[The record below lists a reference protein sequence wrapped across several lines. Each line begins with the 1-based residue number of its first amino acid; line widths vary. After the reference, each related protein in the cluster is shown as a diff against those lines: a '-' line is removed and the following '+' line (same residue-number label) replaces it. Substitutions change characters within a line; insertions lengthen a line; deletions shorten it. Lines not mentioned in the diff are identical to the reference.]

1 MNDLGLNLDGPKP
14 LKGVLNVLGSG
25 AVAPHGGQKFATVLE
40 NRVQSD
46 LSQVE
51 AALENREPVIT
62 QPAAKFTWTP
72 PINEIEVPG
81 TIAHHP
87 VDPIIDAEILP
98 DPSMP
103 NMETS
108 AKRDAV
114 QPILQEQPAK
124 LLDLAEKSEVELTIM
139 PQPKTTANLH
149 IVPISGD
156 NPKLKNETD
165 ADISLGTPATQA
177 QYNSEPNPTEQLD
190 AVRLEPDD
198 NAAPAESSPTIEAPV
213 ATPHILDTPVSI
225 KDHKQPLTVPYD
237 ATQTDPKVI
246 EKPDTIPHIMAKT
259 DQNLKASEAVKP
271 PPKQMMEVVEA
282 APTRLTP
289 DAKLDITNKPMTPES
304 GRPETVIPPVKHLT
318 NTTTL
323 KQKNNSST
331 QSVKSAQPLQTAPI
345 RSEAI
350 PDARSE
356 NGAIDAAAA
365 PANLASKEVKNGERQ
380 VFSLKID
387 SEPKDTRGSVRS
399 EAHIQPE
406 PVPKIEQ
413 NRNST
418 TLTRLDSQQQEAA
431 PTPTTFES
439 LGDRNMSQNIKELAT
454 LTRLDS
460 QQQGA
465 APTPTT
471 FESLGDRNMSQN
483 IKELAT
489 QTGGER
495 LQTFASALVLNTRDV
510 QWGQRLV
517 AQIEKLSSNG
527 EGKLELSL
535 RPKNLGDMHISLEFK
550 GDEAQVR
557 IVTETSAASRV
568 LIGAEDR
575 LAQMLDAAGFKLSS
589 LSASSEGGLG
599 QGLGQHTRQKQQ
611 STPGGTKNRDTETG
625 ANSKRTGESHNGTVN
640 VIA

>member
-14 LKGVLNVLGSG
+14 LKGVLNIPASG
-25 AVAPHGGQKFATVLE
+25 AVAPQGGQKFATVLE

-51 AALENREPVIT
+51 VALETYEPAIT
-62 QPAAKFTWTP
+62 QPATKLTWTP
-72 PINEIEVPG
+72 PTDEIEVPG
-81 TIAHHP
+81 IIAHHP
-87 VDPIIDAEILP
+87 VDPIIDAERLP
-98 DPSMP
+98 HSSVASMGKSA
-103 NMETS
+103 TS
-108 AKRDAV
+108 DAA
-114 QPILQEQPAK
+114 QPVLQKQPGK
-124 LLDLAEKSEVELTIM
+124 LLDLVDQSEVEPTIILQPTTNVNLNATPPADDNSELTTE
-139 PQPKTTANLH
+139 PDADVH
-149 IVPISGD
+149 IVAPVSQPR
-156 NPKLKNETD
+156 NNL
-165 ADISLGTPATQA
+165 A
-177 QYNSEPNPTEQLD
+177 QNPTKQLSEMHREPTDDTAAAETSPTLD
-190 AVRLEPDD
+190 AP
-198 NAAPAESSPTIEAPV
+198 I
-213 ATPHILDTPVSI
+213 ATPHILGTPEPN
-225 KDHKQPLTVPYD
+225 KGHKQPLTLPNDV
-237 ATQTDPKVI
+237 TQTDSKVMPNATTPPI
-246 EKPDTIPHIMAKT
+246 SEDI
-259 DQNLKASEAVKP
+259 DQDQKNPEAVKP
-271 PPKQMMEVVEA
+271 PQKQMMDVAEA
-282 APTRLTP
+282 AASRVTP
-289 DAKLDITNKPMTPES
+289 KPRPGISNKPLTLEA
-304 GRPETVIPPVKHLT
+304 GRQETVIAPVKYLT
-318 NTTTL
+318 NTNTL
-323 KQKNNSST
+323 KRKNHHST
-331 QSVKSAQPLQTAPI
+331 QSVKSEQPLQTAPN
-345 RSEAI
+345 RGDAI
-350 PDARSE
+350 PHTRSE
-356 NGAIDAAAA
+356 NEATEAAAA
-365 PANLASKEVKNGERQ
+365 LANLPSKETKNGERQ
-380 VFSLKID
+380 VFSLKIQ
-387 SEPKDTRGSVRS
+387 SEPKDTRSSVRS
-399 EAHIQPE
+399 EAHIQTDSAL
-406 PVPKIEQ
+406 KLEQ
-413 NRNST
+413 NPNST
-418 TLTRLDSQQQEAA
+418 TPTRVDSQPPGAT
-431 PTPTTFES
+431 PTP
-439 LGDRNMSQNIKELAT
+439 I
-454 LTRLDS
+454 
-460 QQQGA
+460 
-465 APTPTT
+465 T

>member
-98 DPSMP
+98 DSSMP

-124 LLDLAEKSEVELTIM
+124 LLDLAEKSEL
-139 PQPKTTANLH
+139 KT
-149 IVPISGD
+149 
-156 NPKLKNETD
+156 ETD

-213 ATPHILDTPVSI
+213 ATPHILDTPDSI

-246 EKPDTIPHIMAKT
+246 AKPDTIPHIMAKT
-259 DQNLKASEAVKP
+259 DQNLKVSEAVKP
-271 PPKQMMEVVEA
+271 PQKQMMEVVEA
-282 APTRLTP
+282 APSRLTP

-304 GRPETVIPPVKHLT
+304 GRLETVTPPVKHLT

-323 KQKNNSST
+323 KQKNHTST
-331 QSVKSAQPLQTAPI
+331 QSVKSEQPLQTVPT
-345 RSEAI
+345 RREAI

-356 NGAIDAAAA
+356 NEAIDAAAA
-365 PANLASKEVKNGERQ
+365 LANLASKETKNGERQ

-387 SEPKDTRGSVRS
+387 SEPNDTRGSVRS

-406 PVPKIEQ
+406 SVPKIEQ
-413 NRNST
+413 NSNST
-418 TLTRLDSQQQEAA
+418 TLTRLDSQ
-431 PTPTTFES
+431 P
-439 LGDRNMSQNIKELAT
+439 
-454 LTRLDS
+454 
-460 QQQGA
+460 QGA

-483 IKELAT
+483 IKELTT

-495 LQTFASALVLNTRDV
+495 LQTVASALVLNTRDV

-611 STPGGTKNRDTETG
+611 STPGSTKNRDTETG

>member
-1 MNDLGLNLDGPKP
+1 
-14 LKGVLNVLGSG
+14 
-25 AVAPHGGQKFATVLE
+25 
-40 NRVQSD
+40 
-46 LSQVE
+46 
-51 AALENREPVIT
+51 
-62 QPAAKFTWTP
+62 
-72 PINEIEVPG
+72 
-81 TIAHHP
+81 
-87 VDPIIDAEILP
+87 LP

-190 AVRLEPDD
+190 AVRLEPDN

-304 GRPETVIPPVKHLT
+304 GRLETVTPPVKHLT

-323 KQKNNSST
+323 KQKNHTST
-331 QSVKSAQPLQTAPI
+331 QSVKSEQPLQTVPT
-345 RSEAI
+345 RREAI

-356 NGAIDAAAA
+356 NEAIDAAAA
-365 PANLASKEVKNGERQ
+365 LANLASKETKNGERQ

-406 PVPKIEQ
+406 SVPKIEQ
-413 NRNST
+413 NSNST
-418 TLTRLDSQQQEAA
+418 TLTRLDSQ
-431 PTPTTFES
+431 P
-439 LGDRNMSQNIKELAT
+439 
-454 LTRLDS
+454 
-460 QQQGA
+460 QGA

-611 STPGGTKNRDTETG
+611 STPGSTKNRDTETG

>member
-156 NPKLKNETD
+156 NPKLKTETG

-259 DQNLKASEAVKP
+259 DQKLKASEAVKP
-271 PPKQMMEVVEA
+271 PLKQMMEVVEA

-304 GRPETVIPPVKHLT
+304 GRLETVTPPVKHLT

-323 KQKNNSST
+323 KQKNHTST
-331 QSVKSAQPLQTAPI
+331 QSVKSEQPLQTVPT
-345 RSEAI
+345 RREAI

-356 NGAIDAAAA
+356 NEAIDAAAA
-365 PANLASKEVKNGERQ
+365 LANLASKETKNGERQ
-380 VFSLKID
+380 VFSLKIN
-387 SEPKDTRGSVRS
+387 SEPNDTRGSVRS

-406 PVPKIEQ
+406 SVPKIEQ
-413 NRNST
+413 NSNST
-418 TLTRLDSQQQEAA
+418 TLTRLDSQ
-431 PTPTTFES
+431 P
-439 LGDRNMSQNIKELAT
+439 
-454 LTRLDS
+454 
-460 QQQGA
+460 QGA

-611 STPGGTKNRDTETG
+611 STPGSTKNRDTETG

>member
-14 LKGVLNVLGSG
+14 LKGVLNIPASG
-25 AVAPHGGQKFATVLE
+25 AVAPQGGQKFATVLE

-51 AALENREPVIT
+51 VALETYEPAIT
-62 QPAAKFTWTP
+62 QPATKLTWTP
-72 PINEIEVPG
+72 PTDEIEVPG
-81 TIAHHP
+81 IIAHHP
-87 VDPIIDAEILP
+87 VDPIIDAERLP
-98 DPSMP
+98 HSSVASMGK
-103 NMETS
+103 S
-108 AKRDAV
+108 AASDAA
-114 QPILQEQPAK
+114 QPVLQKQPGK
-124 LLDLAEKSEVELTIM
+124 LLDLVDQSEVEPTIILQPTTNVNLNATPPADDNSELTTE
-139 PQPKTTANLH
+139 PDADVH
-149 IVPISGD
+149 IVAPVSQPR
-156 NPKLKNETD
+156 NNL
-165 ADISLGTPATQA
+165 A
-177 QYNSEPNPTEQLD
+177 QNPTKQLSEMHREPTDDTVAAETSPTLD
-190 AVRLEPDD
+190 AP
-198 NAAPAESSPTIEAPV
+198 I
-213 ATPHILDTPVSI
+213 ATPHILGTPEPNQG
-225 KDHKQPLTVPYD
+225 HKQPLTLPNDV
-237 ATQTDPKVI
+237 TQTDSKVMPNATTPPI
-246 EKPDTIPHIMAKT
+246 SEDI
-259 DQNLKASEAVKP
+259 DQDQKNPEAVKP
-271 PPKQMMEVVEA
+271 PQKQMMDVAEA
-282 APTRLTP
+282 APSRVTP
-289 DAKLDITNKPMTPES
+289 KPRPGISNKPLTLEA
-304 GRPETVIPPVKHLT
+304 GRQETVIAPVKYLT
-318 NTTTL
+318 NTNTL
-323 KQKNNSST
+323 KRKNHHST
-331 QSVKSAQPLQTAPI
+331 QSVKSEQPLQTAPN
-345 RSEAI
+345 RGDAI
-350 PDARSE
+350 PHTRSE
-356 NGAIDAAAA
+356 NEATEAAAA
-365 PANLASKEVKNGERQ
+365 LANLPSKETKNGERQ
-380 VFSLKID
+380 VFSLKIQ
-387 SEPKDTRGSVRS
+387 SEPKDTRSSVRS
-399 EAHIQPE
+399 EAHIQTDSAL
-406 PVPKIEQ
+406 KLEQ
-413 NRNST
+413 NPNST
-418 TLTRLDSQQQEAA
+418 TPTRVDSQPPGAT
-431 PTPTTFES
+431 PTP
-439 LGDRNMSQNIKELAT
+439 I
-454 LTRLDS
+454 
-460 QQQGA
+460 
-465 APTPTT
+465 T

>member
-98 DPSMP
+98 DSSMP

-124 LLDLAEKSEVELTIM
+124 LLDLAEKSEL
-139 PQPKTTANLH
+139 KT
-149 IVPISGD
+149 
-156 NPKLKNETD
+156 ETD

-213 ATPHILDTPVSI
+213 ATPHILDTPDSI

-246 EKPDTIPHIMAKT
+246 AKPDTIPHIMAKT
-259 DQNLKASEAVKP
+259 DQNLKVSEAVKP
-271 PPKQMMEVVEA
+271 PQKQMMEVVEA
-282 APTRLTP
+282 APSRLTP

-304 GRPETVIPPVKHLT
+304 GRLETVTPPVKHLT

-323 KQKNNSST
+323 KQKNHTST
-331 QSVKSAQPLQTAPI
+331 QSVKSEQPLQTVPT
-345 RSEAI
+345 RREAI

-356 NGAIDAAAA
+356 NEAIDAAAA
-365 PANLASKEVKNGERQ
+365 LANLASKETKNGERQ
-380 VFSLKID
+380 VFSLKIN
-387 SEPKDTRGSVRS
+387 SEPNDTRGSVRS

-406 PVPKIEQ
+406 SVPKIEQ
-413 NRNST
+413 NSNST
-418 TLTRLDSQQQEAA
+418 TLTRLDSQ
-431 PTPTTFES
+431 P
-439 LGDRNMSQNIKELAT
+439 
-454 LTRLDS
+454 
-460 QQQGA
+460 QGA

-483 IKELAT
+483 IKELTT

-495 LQTFASALVLNTRDV
+495 LQTVASALVLNTRDV

-611 STPGGTKNRDTETG
+611 STPGSTKNRDTETG

>member
-1 MNDLGLNLDGPKP
+1 MR
-14 LKGVLNVLGSG
+14 
-25 AVAPHGGQKFATVLE
+25 T
-40 NRVQSD
+40 
-46 LSQVE
+46 
-51 AALENREPVIT
+51 REPVIT

-246 EKPDTIPHIMAKT
+246 AKPDTIPHIMAKT
-259 DQNLKASEAVKP
+259 DQNLKVSEAVKP
-271 PPKQMMEVVEA
+271 PQKQMMEVVEA
-282 APTRLTP
+282 APSRLTP

-304 GRPETVIPPVKHLT
+304 GRLETVTPPVKHLT

-323 KQKNNSST
+323 KQKNHTST
-331 QSVKSAQPLQTAPI
+331 QSVKSEQPLQTVPT
-345 RSEAI
+345 RREAI

-356 NGAIDAAAA
+356 NEAIDAAAA
-365 PANLASKEVKNGERQ
+365 LANLASKETKNGERQ

-406 PVPKIEQ
+406 SVPKIEQ
-413 NRNST
+413 NSNST
-418 TLTRLDSQQQEAA
+418 TLTRLDSQ
-431 PTPTTFES
+431 P
-439 LGDRNMSQNIKELAT
+439 
-454 LTRLDS
+454 
-460 QQQGA
+460 QGA

-611 STPGGTKNRDTETG
+611 STPGSTKNRDTETG

>member
-124 LLDLAEKSEVELTIM
+124 LLDLAEKSEL
-139 PQPKTTANLH
+139 KT
-149 IVPISGD
+149 
-156 NPKLKNETD
+156 ETD

-213 ATPHILDTPVSI
+213 ATPHILDTPDSI

-246 EKPDTIPHIMAKT
+246 AKPDTIPHIMAKT
-259 DQNLKASEAVKP
+259 DQNLKVSEAVKP
-271 PPKQMMEVVEA
+271 PQKQMMEVVEA
-282 APTRLTP
+282 APSRLTP

-304 GRPETVIPPVKHLT
+304 GRLETVTPPVKHLT

-323 KQKNNSST
+323 KQKNHTST
-331 QSVKSAQPLQTAPI
+331 QSVKSEQPLQTVPT
-345 RSEAI
+345 RREAI

-356 NGAIDAAAA
+356 NEAIDAAAA
-365 PANLASKEVKNGERQ
+365 LANLASKETKNGERQ

-406 PVPKIEQ
+406 SVPKIEQ
-413 NRNST
+413 NSNST
-418 TLTRLDSQQQEAA
+418 TLTRLDSQ
-431 PTPTTFES
+431 P
-439 LGDRNMSQNIKELAT
+439 
-454 LTRLDS
+454 
-460 QQQGA
+460 QGA

-611 STPGGTKNRDTETG
+611 STPGSTKNRDTETG

>member
-124 LLDLAEKSEVELTIM
+124 LLDLAEKSEL
-139 PQPKTTANLH
+139 KT
-149 IVPISGD
+149 
-156 NPKLKNETD
+156 ETD

-213 ATPHILDTPVSI
+213 ATPHILDTPDSI

-246 EKPDTIPHIMAKT
+246 AKPDTIPHIMAKT
-259 DQNLKASEAVKP
+259 DQNLKVSEAVKP
-271 PPKQMMEVVEA
+271 PQKQMMEVVEA
-282 APTRLTP
+282 APSRLTP

-304 GRPETVIPPVKHLT
+304 GRLETVTPPVKHLT

-323 KQKNNSST
+323 KQKNHTST
-331 QSVKSAQPLQTAPI
+331 QSVKSEQPLQTVPT
-345 RSEAI
+345 RREAI

-356 NGAIDAAAA
+356 NEAIDAAAA
-365 PANLASKEVKNGERQ
+365 LANLASKETKNGERQ
-380 VFSLKID
+380 VFSLKIN
-387 SEPKDTRGSVRS
+387 SEPNDTRGSVRS

-406 PVPKIEQ
+406 SVPKIEQ
-413 NRNST
+413 NSNST
-418 TLTRLDSQQQEAA
+418 TLTRLDSQ
-431 PTPTTFES
+431 P
-439 LGDRNMSQNIKELAT
+439 
-454 LTRLDS
+454 
-460 QQQGA
+460 QGA

-483 IKELAT
+483 IKELTT

-495 LQTFASALVLNTRDV
+495 LQTVASALVLNTRDV

>member
-1 MNDLGLNLDGPKP
+1 MSWAAARLHPTAGR
-14 LKGVLNVLGSG
+14 
-25 AVAPHGGQKFATVLE
+25 QFATVLE

-124 LLDLAEKSEVELTIM
+124 LLDLAEKSEL
-139 PQPKTTANLH
+139 KT
-149 IVPISGD
+149 
-156 NPKLKNETD
+156 ETD

-213 ATPHILDTPVSI
+213 ATPHILDTPDSI
-225 KDHKQPLTVPYD
+225 KDHKQPLTLPYD
-237 ATQTDPKVI
+237 ATQTDSKVMA
-246 EKPDTIPHIMAKT
+246 KPDTIPHIMAKT
-259 DQNLKASEAVKP
+259 DQNLKVPEAVKP
-271 PPKQMMEVVEA
+271 PQKQMMEVVEA
-282 APTRLTP
+282 APSRLTP

-304 GRPETVIPPVKHLT
+304 GRLETVTPPVKHLT

-323 KQKNNSST
+323 KQKNHTST
-331 QSVKSAQPLQTAPI
+331 QSVKSEQPLQTVPT
-345 RSEAI
+345 RREAI

-356 NGAIDAAAA
+356 NEAIDAAAA
-365 PANLASKEVKNGERQ
+365 LANLASKETKNGERQ

-406 PVPKIEQ
+406 SVPKIEQ
-413 NRNST
+413 NSNST
-418 TLTRLDSQQQEAA
+418 TLTRVDSQ
-431 PTPTTFES
+431 P
-439 LGDRNMSQNIKELAT
+439 
-454 LTRLDS
+454 
-460 QQQGA
+460 QGA

>member
-51 AALENREPVIT
+51 AALETREPVIT

-98 DPSMP
+98 DSSMP

-156 NPKLKNETD
+156 NPKLKTETG

-213 ATPHILDTPVSI
+213 ATPHILDTPDSI

-246 EKPDTIPHIMAKT
+246 AKPDAIPHIMAKT
-259 DQNLKASEAVKP
+259 DQNLKVSEAVKP
-271 PPKQMMEVVEA
+271 PQKQMMEVVEA
-282 APTRLTP
+282 APSRLTP

-304 GRPETVIPPVKHLT
+304 GRLETVTPPVKHLT

-323 KQKNNSST
+323 KQKNHTST
-331 QSVKSAQPLQTAPI
+331 QSVKSEQPLQTVPT
-345 RSEAI
+345 RREAI

-356 NGAIDAAAA
+356 NEAIDAAAA
-365 PANLASKEVKNGERQ
+365 LANLASKETKNGERQ
-380 VFSLKID
+380 VFSLKIN
-387 SEPKDTRGSVRS
+387 SEPNDTRGSVRS

-406 PVPKIEQ
+406 SVPKIEQ
-413 NRNST
+413 NSNST
-418 TLTRLDSQQQEAA
+418 TLTRLDSQ
-431 PTPTTFES
+431 P
-439 LGDRNMSQNIKELAT
+439 
-454 LTRLDS
+454 
-460 QQQGA
+460 QGA

-483 IKELAT
+483 IKELTT

-495 LQTFASALVLNTRDV
+495 LQTVASALVLNTRDV

-611 STPGGTKNRDTETG
+611 STPGSTKNRDTETG

>member
-51 AALENREPVIT
+51 AALENREPVVT

-81 TIAHHP
+81 TTAHHS

-98 DPSMP
+98 DSSMP

-124 LLDLAEKSEVELTIM
+124 LLDLAEKSEL
-139 PQPKTTANLH
+139 KT
-149 IVPISGD
+149 
-156 NPKLKNETD
+156 ETD

-177 QYNSEPNPTEQLD
+177 QYNSEPNPTEPLD
-190 AVRLEPDD
+190 AVRFEPDD

-213 ATPHILDTPVSI
+213 ATPHILDTPDSI

-246 EKPDTIPHIMAKT
+246 AKPDTIPHIMAKT
-259 DQNLKASEAVKP
+259 DQNLKVSEAVKP
-271 PPKQMMEVVEA
+271 PQKQMMEVVEV
-282 APTRLTP
+282 APSRLTP

-304 GRPETVIPPVKHLT
+304 GRLETVTPPVKHLT

-323 KQKNNSST
+323 KQKNHTST
-331 QSVKSAQPLQTAPI
+331 QSVKSEQPLQTVPT
-345 RSEAI
+345 RREAI

-356 NGAIDAAAA
+356 NEAIDAAAA
-365 PANLASKEVKNGERQ
+365 LANLASKETKNGERQ

-387 SEPKDTRGSVRS
+387 SEPKDTRGSVRG

-418 TLTRLDSQQQEAA
+418 
-431 PTPTTFES
+431 
-439 LGDRNMSQNIKELAT
+439 T

-611 STPGGTKNRDTETG
+611 STPGSTKNRDTETG

>member
-156 NPKLKNETD
+156 NPKLKTETD

-213 ATPHILDTPVSI
+213 ATPHILDTPDSI

-246 EKPDTIPHIMAKT
+246 AKPDTIPHIMAKT

-271 PPKQMMEVVEA
+271 PQKQMMEVVEA

-304 GRPETVIPPVKHLT
+304 GRLETVTPPVKHLT

-323 KQKNNSST
+323 KQKNHTST
-331 QSVKSAQPLQTAPI
+331 QSVKSEQPLQTVPT
-345 RSEAI
+345 RREAI

-356 NGAIDAAAA
+356 NEAIDAAAA
-365 PANLASKEVKNGERQ
+365 LANLASKETKNGERQ

-406 PVPKIEQ
+406 SVPKIEQ

-418 TLTRLDSQQQEAA
+418 TLTRLDSQ
-431 PTPTTFES
+431 P
-439 LGDRNMSQNIKELAT
+439 
-454 LTRLDS
+454 
-460 QQQGA
+460 QGA

-611 STPGGTKNRDTETG
+611 STPGSTKNRDTETG

>member
-14 LKGVLNVLGSG
+14 LKGVLNVLGSA
-25 AVAPHGGQKFATVLE
+25 AVTPHGGQQFATVLE
-40 NRVQSD
+40 NSVQSD

-51 AALENREPVIT
+51 AALENREPVLT

-72 PINEIEVPG
+72 PIDEIEVPG

-87 VDPIIDAEILP
+87 VDPITDAAILP

-103 NMETS
+103 SMETPATS
-108 AKRDAV
+108 DAV

-124 LLDLAEKSEVELTIM
+124 LLDLAETPEVELTIT
-139 PQPKTTANLH
+139 PQPK
-149 IVPISGD
+149 V
-156 NPKLKNETD
+156 
-165 ADISLGTPATQA
+165 
-177 QYNSEPNPTEQLD
+177 EPEG
-190 AVRLEPDD
+190 
-198 NAAPAESSPTIEAPV
+198 NAALVESSPTIETPV
-213 ATPHILDTPVSI
+213 ATPHILDIPAYI
-225 KDHKQPLTVPYD
+225 QDPKQPLTLPYD
-237 ATQTDPKVI
+237 ATKNDSKVMA
-246 EKPDTIPHIMAKT
+246 KPDTIPNIMAET
-259 DQNLKASEAVKP
+259 DPDLKVPEAVKP
-271 PPKQMMEVVEA
+271 PQMQMKEVVEA
-282 APTRLTP
+282 APSRVNP

-318 NTTTL
+318 NTNTL

-331 QSVKSAQPLQTAPI
+331 QSVKTAQPLHTAPI

-399 EAHIQPE
+399 QTHIQPE
-406 PVPKIEQ
+406 SVPKIEQ
-413 NRNST
+413 NTNST
-418 TLTRLDSQQQEAA
+418 TLTRVDSQPQGAA
-431 PTPTTFES
+431 PAPTTFES
-439 LGDRNMSQNIKELAT
+439 LGDRNMSQNVKEL
-454 LTRLDS
+454 S
-460 QQQGA
+460 
-465 APTPTT
+465 
-471 FESLGDRNMSQN
+471 
-483 IKELAT
+483 T

-625 ANSKRTGESHNGTVN
+625 ADSKRTGESHNGTVN

>member
-124 LLDLAEKSEVELTIM
+124 LLDLAEKSEL
-139 PQPKTTANLH
+139 KT
-149 IVPISGD
+149 
-156 NPKLKNETD
+156 ETD

-213 ATPHILDTPVSI
+213 ATPHILDTPDSI

-246 EKPDTIPHIMAKT
+246 AKPDTIPHIMAKT
-259 DQNLKASEAVKP
+259 DQNLKVSEAVKP
-271 PPKQMMEVVEA
+271 PQKQMMEVVEA
-282 APTRLTP
+282 APSRLTP

-304 GRPETVIPPVKHLT
+304 GRLETVTPPVKHLT

-323 KQKNNSST
+323 KQKNHTST
-331 QSVKSAQPLQTAPI
+331 QSVKSEQPLQTVPT
-345 RSEAI
+345 RREAI

-356 NGAIDAAAA
+356 NEAIDAAAA
-365 PANLASKEVKNGERQ
+365 LANLASKETKNGERQ

-406 PVPKIEQ
+406 SVPKIEQ
-413 NRNST
+413 NSNST
-418 TLTRLDSQQQEAA
+418 TLTRLDSQ
-431 PTPTTFES
+431 P
-439 LGDRNMSQNIKELAT
+439 
-454 LTRLDS
+454 
-460 QQQGA
+460 QGA

-483 IKELAT
+483 IKELTT

-611 STPGGTKNRDTETG
+611 STPGSTKNRDTETG